1 MRNQHSVTIK
11 ITKKGRD
18 YGKEFVLTPLSAW
31 DAEEL
36 AGRAM
41 FAMMNAGIQIPEG
54 ILESGLSGLAALG
67 IRALSR
73 ISFEQAK
80 PLLDQLMTCVKVKSS
95 EKVTRPLLHNDAE
108 IQEVST
114 LLTLR
119 KEVIK
124 LHLDFFMSGVGSTS
138 ESE

>member
-1 MRNQHSVTIK
+1 MRNQHSVTYK
-11 ITKKGRD
+11 VTRKGRD
-18 YGKEFVLTPLSAW
+18 FGKEFVLTPLSAW

-36 AGRAM
+36 AGRAL
-41 FAMMNAGIQIPEG
+41 FAMMNAGIQIPES
-54 ILESGLSGLAALG
+54 ILDGGLSGLAALG

-80 PLLDQLMTCVKVKSS
+80 PLLDQLMTCVEVKSS
-95 EKVTRPLLHNDAE
+95 EKVTRALLPNDTE

-124 LHLDFFMSGVGSTS
+124 LHLDFFMNGAASTS
-138 ESE
+138 E

>member
-11 ITKKGRD
+11 IDKPGRD
-18 YGKEFVLTPLSAW
+18 LGKEFVLTPLSAW

-36 AGRAM
+36 AGRAL
-41 FAMMNAGIQIPEG
+41 FAMMNAGINIPEN
-54 ILESGLSGLAALG
+54 ILDGGLSGLAALG

-80 PLLDQLMTCVKVKSS
+80 PLLDQLMSCVDVKAS
-95 EKVTRPLLHNDAE
+95 EKVIRPLLNNDAE

-124 LHLDFFMSGVGSTS
+124 LHLDFFMNGAGSTLG
-138 ESE
+138 